1 MALPPFDVKSFSID
15 AAEPLSSAVSMT
27 TLAPAA
33 RHACACAFCFSGS
46 LRALLI
52 EYVTPA
58 AFSAFAMSGASNWTH
73 RTDDFVS
80 GSRTQTWM
88 LFVGFAVAAD
98 TRTVAIPAH
107 STRIAAPLR
116 TSFFTLI
123 ASLCGHC
130 TARGPP
136 WVTERA
142 NTTPLGE

>member
-1 MALPPFDVKSFSID
+1 MALPPFEVNSFSID
-15 AAEPLSSAVSMT
+15 AAEPLSSAVSTT

-46 LRALLI
+46 LRAFVI

-58 AFSAFAMSGASNWTH
+58 ALRALAKSGASNCTH

-80 GSRTQTWM
+80 GRRTHTWM

-107 STRIAAPLR
+107 SAR
-116 TSFFTLI
+116 TGTALNKSFFTLI

-130 TARGPP
+130 TTRGPP
-136 WVTERA
+136 SVTERA